1 VPKSRPDAST
11 ESLPLTVPSTANES
25 KPLPNCP
32 DETHVGESSSAT
44 ANKGAA
50 EVLHHEER
58 PVFTPSAPL
67 LREDAGLEG
76 AASAVRTL
84 RLDGCSLKAASL
96 EILG

>member
-1 VPKSRPDAST
+1 MT
-11 ESLPLTVPSTANES
+11 NEG
-25 KPLPNCP
+25 KAIPNCP
-32 DETHVGESSSAT
+32 DETHVRGADE
-44 ANKGAA
+44 AA
-50 EVLHHEER
+50 EVVHHEKR